1 MRFVTDKASE
11 EEYTTFLESHKR
23 CNFQQSIG
31 WAKVKNNWTREIIL
45 AEDSSG
51 KIIGSLMVLIRKI
64 PFFGNIMYSSRGP
77 VCDIHNME
85 ILKQLTEGV
94 KELAKKY
101 KAIVFRMEPDIESSD
116 ESFKNVMLDIGYQLK
131 DDAKNFREEIQ
142 PRYVFRLD
150 TKNKTEDE
158 LFKNLHSKTRY
169 NVRLATKKGVV
180 ITEGK
185 KEDIPELERLM
196 KVTGERDGFPIRTK
210 EYFEELYDVLGPKHF
225 RITFAEY
232 EGKKIAANVDF
243 LYGDKVWYMYG
254 ASSNEQRNLMP
265 TYLLQ
270 WDGIKWA
277 IKNHCNVY
285 DFRGICAISLDDKNR
300 NEGLYRFKNGFNPDL
315 IEFTEFYKVYNPIL
329 YFAFEK
335 LFPLYRK
342 IRVKLM
348 GKKVDQN

>member
-1 MRFVTDKASE
+1 MTETEIQEYEEFVQNHPRGHFTQS
-11 EEYTTFLESHKR
+11 LE
-23 CNFQQSIG
+23 
-31 WAKVKNNWTREIIL
+31 WAKLKKGWKHEVVIVRDENN
-45 AEDSSG
+45 
-51 KIIGSLMVLIRKI
+51 KIKGSLLLLIRKMPI
-64 PFFGNIMYSSRGP
+64 IKSTIVTSQRGP
-77 VCDIHNME
+77 VCD
-85 ILKQLTEGV
+85 LYDKKTFS
-94 KELAKKY
+94 ELMKKVEEVC
-101 KAIVFRMEPDIESSD
+101 KKNHAFMFRMDPDVSNYDLKFKDMIKSAGFKVIE
-116 ESFKNVMLDIGYQLK
+116 KVKDI
-131 DDAKNFREEIQ
+131 NRVVH
-142 PRYVFRLD
+142 PRVVFRLNLKD
-150 TKNKTEDE
+150 KTEDE
-158 LFKNLHSKTRY
+158 IFAAFHSKTRY

-277 IKNHCNVY
+277 IENHCNAY

-300 NEGLYRFKNGFNPDL
+300 NEGLYRFKNGFNPEL

-348 GKKVDQN
+348 GKKVNQN